1 MSSGSLFPSWLQ
13 APIDWVHG
21 LFGSHQQPAPA
32 PVAPAEEHHAEQSS
46 APVSD
51 SEVAKEE
58 ASPQSA
64 PKPLEAVR
72 NIEAAKNIEHGVL
85 LLKAEQ
91 CNRLEKKAQGLNA
104 QVKADF
110 EKIKNIDKLLSLIS
124 QYAQRNADGSENA
137 TGNVDCTSEEIR
149 SVVAA
154 LRKDGIS
161 VPIPDGLLQK
171 GERGHV
177 VNVLSNERNLLN
189 DKQREDSQEMQQC
202 AVERNAFHQAIMT
215 LISELH
221 RLKVKILGNIQ
232 RSA

>member
-13 APIDWVHG
+13 TPINWVQG
-21 LFGSHQQPAPA
+21 LFGSHQQPVPEPVATVEEPTAEQEPA
-32 PVAPAEEHHAEQSS
+32 PKIG
-46 APVSD
+46 

-58 ASPQSA
+58 AAPQS
-64 PKPLEAVR
+64 PLKPLEAVK
-72 NIEAAKNIEHGVL
+72 NIEAAKNLEHGIL

-124 QYAQRNADGSENA
+124 QYAQRNADGLENA
-137 TGNVDCTSEEIR
+137 TGNIDCTTEEIR
-149 SVVAA
+149 SAVAA
-154 LRKDGIS
+154 LRADGIS
-161 VPIPDGLLQK
+161 VPLPDGLLQK

-177 VNVLSNERNLLN
+177 VNVLSNERSLLN